1 MEFIKV
7 LTAEGSLDKKKNI
20 RKNLTFVSKKMGI
33 KRSNLILMYQT
44 HSNKVI
50 EVKKINLEEK

>member
-7 LTAEGSLDKKKNI
+7 LTEDLWTKKEYK
-20 RKNLTFVSKKMGI
+20 KNLTFISKKMGI